1 MNWGGTRDVAKM
13 VRVEELGT
21 RLGTETDL
29 AMAAIA

>member
-13 VRVEELGT
+13 VWVEELGT
-21 RLGTETDL
+21 CVGTDL